1 MTRVHNFSAGP
12 AALPEPV
19 LHRIREDIPDW
30 GGTGMS
36 VMEISHRSKEF
47 VDCAEKA
54 EAALRQLLGIS
65 DSYAVLFMQGGA
77 TLQFAMSALNL
88 SSADETVDYVV
99 TGSWGKKAVKEA
111 GRFCNVNIAADAEDS
126 GYTHVPSEGSWRKSS
141 NAAYLHYTPN
151 ETIGGVEFHFVPDT
165 SDVPLVVDMSST
177 ILSRPIDVDRFG
189 LIYAGAQKNIGP
201 AGLTLAIIRKD
212 LLDRA
217 RPETPTLMTYK
228 AFADSGSMTN
238 TPPVFAWYVAGLVFD
253 HLLELGG
260 LDAVAAVNERKS
272 GKLYAAIDGS
282 DFYSNPVNE
291 DSRSWMNVPFVLA
304 DPTLDPVFLEESKA
318 AGLTNLKGH
327 RSVGGMRASIYN
339 AVSEA
344 SVDALIDFMHQF
356 EQKHG

>member
-126 GYTHVPSEGSWRKSS
+126 NYTHVPSEDSWRKTPD
-141 NAAYLHYTPN
+141 AAYLHYTPN
-151 ETIGGVEFHFVPDT
+151 ETIGGVEFQFVPET
-165 SDVPLVVDMSST
+165 GDVPLVVDMSST
-177 ILSRPIDVDRFG
+177 ILSRPVDVDRFG

-201 AGLTLAIIRKD
+201 AGLTLAILRKD
-212 LLDRA
+212 LLEKA
-217 RPETPTLMTYK
+217 RPEAPTLMTYK
-228 AFADSGSMTN
+228 AFADSG
-238 TPPVFAWYVAGLVFD
+238 
-253 HLLELGG
+253 
-260 LDAVAAVNERKS
+260 
-272 GKLYAAIDGS
+272 
-282 DFYSNPVNE
+282 
-291 DSRSWMNVPFVLA
+291 
-304 DPTLDPVFLEESKA
+304 
-318 AGLTNLKGH
+318 
-327 RSVGGMRASIYN
+327 
-339 AVSEA
+339 
-344 SVDALIDFMHQF
+344 
-356 EQKHG
+356 